1 MHFLV
6 EDFSLDMPE
15 RVVVDASLP
24 DPWNSKILISSFTIQ
39 LVGYASRTVQFQDQH
54 NYFLVVY
61 KRCSYY
67 FITAEIFKFLSS
79 SISLLLFVYA
89 IFFILLQQG
98 IFNKPAYI
106 LLTFNSFLQL
116 LEETTSREELLAY
129 LFRPSSTSSTS

>member
-1 MHFLV
+1 MMFAMMHFLV

-39 LVGYASRTVQFQDQH
+39 LVGYASRTVQFQDPH

-79 SISLLLFVYA
+79 SISLLLFFVSA
-89 IFFILLQQG
+89 IFLYFYSTEFLTSQLIFYLLLIRFSSCSRKRRQG
-98 IFNKPAYI
+98 TNC
-106 LLTFNSFLQL
+106 
-116 LEETTSREELLAY
+116 
-129 LFRPSSTSSTS
+129 